1 MLGIGLIIAKALALN
16 GAHKV
21 YITGRN
27 AETLETAAKESPHGN
42 IISIPGD
49 VTSKAS
55 LKLVA
60 EKIKSEVGYLNLL
73 VANAG
78 TTGPGP
84 RFAAPADRPPMSV
97 HEFQAAAL
105 EASVEE
111 WDECF
116 RVNVTGAWLSVMAHL
131 DLLAA
136 ANEKSPYGQ
145 RGIKSQ
151 VIITSSIAAFN
162 RGAGSGFA

>member
-1 MLGIGLIIAKALALN
+1 LIIAKTLALN

-27 AETLETAAKESPHGN
+27 AKTLETAAKESPHGN
-42 IISIPGD
+42 IIPISGD
-49 VTSKAS
+49 VTSKES
-55 LKLVA
+55 LKSIA
-60 EKIKSEVGYLNLL
+60 EKIRSEVGYLNLL

-97 HEFQAAAL
+97 HDFQAAVL
-105 EASVEE
+105 EPSVED
-111 WDECF
+111 WDDCF
-116 RVNVTGAWLSVMAHL
+116 RVNVTGAWFSVMTNL

-136 ANEKSPYGQ
+136 ANKTSPYGQ